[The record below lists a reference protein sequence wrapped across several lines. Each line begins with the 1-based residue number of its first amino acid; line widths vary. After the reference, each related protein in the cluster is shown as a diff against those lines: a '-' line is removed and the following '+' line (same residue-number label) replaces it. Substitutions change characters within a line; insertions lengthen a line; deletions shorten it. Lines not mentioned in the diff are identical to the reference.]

1 MPLDTTVM
9 LEVEL
14 TRELDTALSREAR
27 RARKSK
33 ATLVLDAVAQYLQD
47 ADDYQAVL
55 ASRKRRG
62 RTTTSDQVKQ
72 RLGLGA

>member
-1 MPLDTTVM
+1 MLDVKLTPE
-9 LEVEL
+9 LE
-14 TRELDTALSREAR
+14 TALSREAR

-33 ATLVLDAVAQYLQD
+33 ATLVLDAVAQYLQE

-62 RTTTSDQVKQ
+62 RTYTLEQVKQ
-72 RLGLGA
+72 RLGLNA

>member
-1 MPLDTTVM
+1 M
-9 LEVEL
+9 LEVKLTPEL
-14 TRELDTALSREAR
+14 ETALSREAR

-47 ADDYQAVL
+47 ADDYRAVL

-62 RTTTSDQVKQ
+62 RTSTLDQVRQ

>member
-1 MPLDTTVM
+1 M
-9 LEVEL
+9 LEVKL
-14 TRELDTALSREAR
+14 TPELDTALSREAR

-55 ASRKRRG
+55 ASRKHRG
-62 RTTTSDQVKQ
+62 RTTTLDQVKQ
-72 RLGLGA
+72 RLGLGG

>member
-1 MPLDTTVM
+1 MLDVK
-9 LEVEL
+9 L
-14 TRELDTALSREAR
+14 TPELDTALSREAR

-62 RTTTSDQVKQ
+62 RTATLEQVRQ
-72 RLGLGA
+72 RLGLDA